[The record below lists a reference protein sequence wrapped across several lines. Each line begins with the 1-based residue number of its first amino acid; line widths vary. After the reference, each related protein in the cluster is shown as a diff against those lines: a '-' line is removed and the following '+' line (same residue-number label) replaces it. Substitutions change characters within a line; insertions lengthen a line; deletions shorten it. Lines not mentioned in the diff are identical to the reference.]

1 MNAMRSN
8 PKVTL
13 WTLLALSPLLALG
26 AAAPV
31 WGQSATP
38 SPEVS
43 KETRGEPRRQ
53 LYAYT
58 LRHQPARDAFDV
70 VQRMLSPDGK
80 ITLRPGSRTLEI
92 RDTPEIIRQVGSFLR
107 GFDHAPLTLD
117 LELMVVRAITLPVSP
132 QLQDSP
138 EIPRELISGWREFLR
153 FQSYRLLARAE
164 LEPREN
170 EEVTY
175 EMADG
180 YRVSFHV
187 GTLLANR
194 RIKLHGLRLSHMPE
208 GKRPEKVLIHS
219 TITPR
224 LGKPMTVGIPQ
235 GDDDRSALMLVVV
248 CRSPKLWGPGAFERD
263 GADPGGR
270 EP

>member
-8 PKVTL
+8 PTVTL
-13 WTLLALSPLLALG
+13 WTLLTLSPLLALG
-26 AAAPV
+26 VAVPVGGQTPTSPQSVRKTPGEAPP
-31 WGQSATP
+31 Q
-38 SPEVS
+38 
-43 KETRGEPRRQ
+43 Q

-58 LRHQPARDAFDV
+58 LRYQPARDAFDV

-92 RDTPEIIRQVGSFLR
+92 RDTPEIIRQIGSFLR
-107 GFDHAPLTLD
+107 GFDHEPLTLD
-117 LELMVVRAITLPVSP
+117 LELMVVRAATFPVSP
-132 QLQDSP
+132 QPQDSP
-138 EIPRELISGWREFLR
+138 EIPRALISEWRKFLR

-180 YRVSFHV
+180 YRISFRA

-194 RIKLHGLRLSHMPE
+194 RIKLYGLRLSQRLE
-208 GKRPEKVLIHS
+208 GGEPEKVLIHS
-219 TITPR
+219 TLTPW
-224 LGKPMTVGIPQ
+224 LGKPMVLGIS
-235 GDDDRSALMLVVV
+235 GSGDDRSGLMLVVI
-248 CRSPKLWGPGAFERD
+248 CRSPKLWSSR
-263 GADPGGR
+263 ADGGR
-270 EP
+270 R